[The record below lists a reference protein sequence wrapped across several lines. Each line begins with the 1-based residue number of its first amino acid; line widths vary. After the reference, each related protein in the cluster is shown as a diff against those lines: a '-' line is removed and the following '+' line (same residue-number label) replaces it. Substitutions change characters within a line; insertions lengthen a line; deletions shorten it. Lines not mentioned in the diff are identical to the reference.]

1 MNMCQSGLHQRRTER
16 EGWMTSEKKILQNA
30 SHFYKRWE
38 WEERGPFKES
48 VQRRVPRDQ
57 GNPGEGEAL
66 TLGGKV
72 CRKKLRFS
80 YAIEKEVG
88 GNEIN

>member
-1 MNMCQSGLHQRRTER
+1 MQR
-16 EGWMTSEKKILQNA
+16 
-30 SHFYKRWE
+30 H
-38 WEERGPFKES
+38 
-48 VQRRVPRDQ
+48 VPRDQ

-72 CRKKLRFS
+72 CRTKLRFS
-80 YAIEKEVG
+80 YAIKKEVG

>member
-1 MNMCQSGLHQRRTER
+1 MQR
-16 EGWMTSEKKILQNA
+16 
-30 SHFYKRWE
+30 H
-38 WEERGPFKES
+38 
-48 VQRRVPRDQ
+48 VPRDQ

-88 GNEIN
+88 GNEIKLFKKEHKLVLEV

>member
-1 MNMCQSGLHQRRTER
+1 MQR
-16 EGWMTSEKKILQNA
+16 
-30 SHFYKRWE
+30 H
-38 WEERGPFKES
+38 
-48 VQRRVPRDQ
+48 VPRDQ
-57 GNPGEGEAL
+57 GNPGEGDAL

-88 GNEIN
+88 GNEIKLFKKEQSYCETMCWREQAQISRIYTTWKISAHATRLYKCQTT